1 MSTQTKL
8 NLELLANELDARAF
22 SELLDNNDIHYEWL
36 DVDDISNPNDGIY
49 NIDVPDLGTVLF
61 VHGKLDSIN

>member
-8 NLELLANELDARAF
+8 NLELLAKELDARAF

-36 DVDDISNPNDGIY
+36 DVEDISNPNDGIY
-49 NIDVPDLGTVLF
+49 NIDVPDLGAVLF
-61 VHGKLDSIN
+61 IHGKLDSIN